1 LRASEADSRRARLG
15 RSALR
20 RRDSEPPP
28 ARGVQL
34 EAITSISRAVAEGLD
49 LSDTLNVICRKAAE
63 LLDAGPVAIVLRAEV
78 SETGLVVAGSYGL
91 SENYLDHLNRSQ
103 PIELGRGPTG
113 LAVEEAR
120 PVCVADVQLDP
131 LFSPWRALAM
141 SENVRALVSMPLR
154 LGEDRVI
161 GVLNA
166 YRRKP
171 GPWSQADLN
180 VLAFIADHAAIAVR
194 IAQLL
199 DESRRQ
205 VRGLSLMV
213 RSLRGQAHEHQ
224 NHLHAIYGMLAT
236 ADVAAARRM
245 AMLAEGYYHSAHAAV
260 APRIENPV
268 VAGFLMA
275 ERVSAAHAGI
285 NLAIDRRSR
294 LGEARPP
301 LNDLD
306 YITILGNLLHN
317 AMDALAAAPPGQRR
331 ISVRLSQDARR
342 TVLRVRDWGC
352 GMAPEQVERAFGS
365 AFSTKPDHAG
375 LGLSIVRGIVTRARG
390 TIAVEHPRG
399 RGVAFTVTIPAP

>member
-1 LRASEADSRRARLG
+1 LRASEADPRRARLG
-15 RSALR
+15 RSTLR
-20 RRDSEPPP
+20 RRDSEPPS
-28 ARGVQL
+28 ARGLQL

-49 LSDTLNVICRKAAE
+49 LADTLNVICRKAAE
-63 LLDAGPVAIVLRAEV
+63 LLDAAPVAIVLRAEV
-78 SETGLVVAGSYGL
+78 SESGLVVAGSYGL

-113 LAVEEAR
+113 LAVQEAR
-120 PVCVADVQLDP
+120 PVCVSDVQLDP
-131 LFSPWRALAM
+131 LFSPWRELAM
-141 SENVRALVSMPLR
+141 SENVRALVTMPLR
-154 LGEDRVI
+154 LGDRVI
-161 GVLNA
+161 GVLNT

-236 ADVAAARRM
+236 DDIAAARRM
-245 AMLAEGYYHSAHAAV
+245 AMLAEGYYHSAHTAI

-285 NLAIDRRSR
+285 ALSIDRRSR
-294 LGEARPP
+294 LAEARPP
-301 LNDLD
+301 LSDLD

-317 AMDALAAAPPGQRR
+317 SMDALVGAPPGRRR

-352 GMAPEQVERAFGS
+352 GMAPEQVERAFS
-365 AFSTKPDHAG
+365 RAFSTKPDHTG
-375 LGLSIVRGIVTRARG
+375 FGLSIVRGIVTRVHG

-399 RGVAFTVTIPAP
+399 RGVAFTVTIPAQ